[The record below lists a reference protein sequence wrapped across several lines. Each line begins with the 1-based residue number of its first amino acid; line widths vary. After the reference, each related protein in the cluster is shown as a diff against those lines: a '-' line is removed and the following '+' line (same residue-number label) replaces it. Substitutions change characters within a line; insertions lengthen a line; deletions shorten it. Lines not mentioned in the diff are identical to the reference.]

1 MSTKKNKEELVQ
13 EIIEI
18 ISEQLGIDAAEVTP
32 EKAFGE
38 DLAADSLDQT
48 ELIMALEERYS
59 LEISEEEAEKLKKVK
74 DVIAYIETQLGQT
87 V

>member
-1 MSTKKNKEELVQ
+1 MSTNNNKEKLVE

-18 ISEQLGIDAAEVTP
+18 ISEQLGIDAEGVTP

-48 ELIMALEERYS
+48 ELIMALEERYG

-74 DVIAYIETQLGQT
+74 DVISYIETKLGQS

>member
-1 MSTKKNKEELVQ
+1 MSTKNNTETLIE

-18 ISEQLGIDAAEVTP
+18 ISEQLGIDAESVTP

-48 ELIMALEERYS
+48 ELIMALEEKYG
-59 LEISEEEAEKLKKVK
+59 LEIREEDAEKLKKVK
-74 DVIAYIETQLGQT
+74 DVISYIEQKLGQSG
-87 V
+87 

>member
-1 MSTKKNKEELVQ
+1 MSTKKNKEELIQ

-18 ISEQLGIDAAEVTP
+18 ISEQLGIDAVEVTP

-38 DLAADSLDQT
+38 DLSADSLDQT
-48 ELIMALEERYS
+48 ELIMALEERYG

-74 DVIAYIETQLGQT
+74 DVISYIETKLGQA